1 VRVPVLAVVLAAVV
15 GWFQR
20 SSIPSGDLVELDV
33 VALDKEDRPVFGLEP
48 ADFQVREDGHPVDLK
63 TFTPPSHDHSQDPEA
78 RQLVLLLDDSSIPT
92 TGTKVIQAMAKAILS
107 RGTLRDEVTVVRLNN
122 DRDEPYGDVETALSR
137 IDGYSGGAVP
147 YNDRGTAERL
157 LRVIASISRQLE
169 AGEGR
174 RKLIVCIGGPPV
186 CNVLEPRRGFLFW
199 NLWVD
204 AIASASR
211 ANLAVYAAMPVPFG
225 TSILM
230 AGGLA
235 DVTGGD
241 AFANGTKFEIFVDRL
256 WAEARDYYLLG
267 YWPVADG
274 HELHSIDVKV
284 KRKGVHVRARRARG

>member
-1 VRVPVLAVVLAAVV
+1 MVRVPGLAVVLVALV
-15 GWFQR
+15 GGFQR
-20 SSIPSGDLVELDV
+20 SAIPSGDLVELDV
-33 VALDKEDRPVFGLEP
+33 VALDKDDRPVFGLQS

-63 TFTPPSHDHSQDPEA
+63 TFSAPSHDQNEEPEP
-78 RQLVLLLDDSSIPT
+78 RQLVLLLDDSSVPT
-92 TGTKVIQAMAKAILS
+92 TGTKVIQAMAKGILS
-107 RGTLRDEVTVVRLNN
+107 RGTVRDEVTVVRLNN
-122 DRDEPYGDVETALSR
+122 DRDEPYGDLETALSR

-147 YNDRGTAERL
+147 YSDRWTADRL
-157 LRVIASISRQLE
+157 LRVIASISRQL
-169 AGEGR
+169 GEGR

-199 NLWVD
+199 SLWVD

-211 ANLAVYAAMPVPFG
+211 ANLAVYAVMPVPFG

-241 AFANGTKFEIFVDRL
+241 AFANATKFETFVDRL

-267 YWPVADG
+267 YWPIADG